1 MEAESDD
8 DGEDDEE
15 IDNVEVPKSTARTK
29 RATASRFAFDLSRLL
44 RARLSYSIA
53 IRKRTRSLL
62 LIVK

>member
-29 RATASRFAFDLSRLL
+29 RATASRFAFDLL
-44 RARLSYSIA
+44 
-53 IRKRTRSLL
+53 
-62 LIVK
+62 VCCEHG